1 MNATVVIIL
10 SWLLVLFMQ
19 VLSAIEREQT
29 TSHPVAEGYGPSAW
43 IIKGKFPTSQIQ
55 LVLSEHRVVSRL
67 QPNDGGSMA
76 YSLALPAR
84 WTVACPYHD
93 CLDSEDLLGST
104 SRL

>member
-55 LVLSEHRVVSRL
+55 LVPLEHRVVSWRA
-67 QPNDGGSMA
+67 NHAGSMVC
-76 YSLALPAR
+76 SLALPAR